1 MQLYQIV
8 NLSCLIIIIESF
20 VILKAKVSKGF
31 ANKNKCSKLSKK
43 VLTLSLDFIKT
54 THLPPVH
61 QLTTTSCGHI
71 IHSLVRTLQVLV
83 GHEDQVTCVAVA
95 ISDKSI
101 VVSGSWDANLIIWD
115 IHTGDDRHLLTG
127 HLGHVTC
134 VKLSGDGS
142 VALSGSD
149 DKRIIVWDT
158 KRGVPLTSLQLHLP
172 ILGLSMSTDVTRVAV
187 HLYES
192 QYLPITQLM
201 NTPAQYV
208 KVPVFINRGMIT
220 IVIDKLDYPF

>member
-1 MQLYQIV
+1 M
-8 NLSCLIIIIESF
+8 
-20 VILKAKVSKGF
+20 
-31 ANKNKCSKLSKK
+31 
-43 VLTLSLDFIKT
+43 
-54 THLPPVH
+54 
-61 QLTTTSCGHI
+61 
-71 IHSLVRTLQVLV
+71 LV

-208 KVPVFINRGMIT
+208 KVPVFINRGMST
-220 IVIDKLDYPF
+220 IL

>member
-1 MQLYQIV
+1 M
-8 NLSCLIIIIESF
+8 
-20 VILKAKVSKGF
+20 
-31 ANKNKCSKLSKK
+31 
-43 VLTLSLDFIKT
+43 
-54 THLPPVH
+54 
-61 QLTTTSCGHI
+61 
-71 IHSLVRTLQVLV
+71 LV

-158 KRGVPLTSLQLHLP
+158 KRGVALTSLQLHLP
-172 ILGLSMSTDVTRVAV
+172 ILGLSMSTDVTRVVV

-208 KVPVFINRGMIT
+208 KVPVFINRG
-220 IVIDKLDYPF
+220 KLDAPQCRNLGVAKSQAE

>member
-1 MQLYQIV
+1 MNTFIRFYQNHPSPICV
-8 NLSCLIIIIESF
+8 LS
-20 VILKAKVSKGF
+20 
-31 ANKNKCSKLSKK
+31 
-43 VLTLSLDFIKT
+43 
-54 THLPPVH
+54 
-61 QLTTTSCGHI
+61 
-71 IHSLVRTLQVLV
+71 IHSLAAITDGHVSYCNFFVLQVLV

-158 KRGVPLTSLQLHLP
+158 KRGVALTSLQLHLP

-208 KVPVFINRGMIT
+208 KVPVFINRGICTIT
-220 IVIDKLDYPF
+220 YK

>member
-1 MQLYQIV
+1 M
-8 NLSCLIIIIESF
+8 
-20 VILKAKVSKGF
+20 
-31 ANKNKCSKLSKK
+31 
-43 VLTLSLDFIKT
+43 
-54 THLPPVH
+54 
-61 QLTTTSCGHI
+61 
-71 IHSLVRTLQVLV
+71 LV

-158 KRGVPLTSLQLHLP
+158 KRGVALTSLQLHLP

-187 HLYES
+187 HLYDS

-208 KVPVFINRGMIT
+208 KVPVFINRGNQPLT
-220 IVIDKLDYPF
+220 ALTP